1 MPDKLTKLDKIFW
14 IDDGAKR
21 GPMTMAR
28 VRFHPTAPK
37 VVAQCVDRKLAVWD
51 LNAAPGKEKK
61 GSSNA
66 VTGAWHCEHE
76 AGWIRGFDIDA
87 AGQRI
92 VTGGSDR
99 VLKVWAW
106 DASGSGA
113 PAAKPIAEVKPAHD
127 GWVEAAVFSP
137 DGKHIATVGADRKV
151 KIWNAADLKPLHT
164 LDGHTNYPRD
174 AAFSPDGKWLFTAGE
189 DGIVL
194 VIDAGQFAVA
204 GRIEFGNSNEQQGQ
218 NPGLSGALSVS
229 VSRDSSYVA
238 VAGGG
243 GNVMVYE
250 IASLKP
256 VATDKFDSQVAL
268 SRAADLIAM
277 GEGTVTL
284 FRYDAGQ
291 FKPAVIDE
299 KKKTSTLAKAIP
311 GAKLGEIKR
320 GDFAKGIDFSLDG
333 KLLALGKSDG
343 SVEVWSLT

>member
-1 MPDKLTKLDKIFW
+1 MPDKLSKLDKVYF

-28 VRFHPTAPK
+28 VRFHPTEAK
-37 VVAQCVDRKLAVWD
+37 LVAQCVDRKLAVWD
-51 LNAAPGKEKK
+51 LNAAPGKEKR
-61 GSSNA
+61 GNSPA
-66 VTGAWHCEHE
+66 VVGAWHCDHD
-76 AGWIRGFDIDA
+76 AGWIRGFDMDA
-87 AGQRI
+87 AGKRI

-99 VLKVWAW
+99 AVKVWTW
-106 DASGSGA
+106 DSGA
-113 PAAKPIAEVKPAHD
+113 PAGKPVAEVKPAHD

-137 DGKHIATVGADRKV
+137 DSQHIATAGADRKV
-151 KIWNAADLKPLHT
+151 KIWSAADLKLLHT

-189 DGIVL
+189 DGVVL
-194 VIDAGQFAVA
+194 VIDAAKFAVV
-204 GRIEFGNSNEQQGQ
+204 GRIEFGQSNEQQGQ
-218 NPGLSGALSVS
+218 TPGLNGALSVS
-229 VSRDSSYVA
+229 VSRDSRFVA

-256 VATDKFDSQVAL
+256 VASDKFDSQVAL

-284 FRYDAGQ
+284 YRYDAGQ
-291 FKPAVIDE
+291 FKPAVIDD

-311 GAKLGEIKR
+311 GEKLGEIKR

-343 SVEVWSLT
+343 TVEVWSLT